1 MARAGL
7 GIMSLVLH
15 ISICSEEDSA
25 PVDSYGKITKVVP
38 TPEFVHAE
46 SGTLQLLDSNEE
58 KPSFQNFIQC
68 L

>member
-15 ISICSEEDSA
+15 ISICGEEDSA

-38 TPEFVHAE
+38 
-46 SGTLQLLDSNEE
+46 
-58 KPSFQNFIQC
+58 KPAFANAGS
-68 L
+68 